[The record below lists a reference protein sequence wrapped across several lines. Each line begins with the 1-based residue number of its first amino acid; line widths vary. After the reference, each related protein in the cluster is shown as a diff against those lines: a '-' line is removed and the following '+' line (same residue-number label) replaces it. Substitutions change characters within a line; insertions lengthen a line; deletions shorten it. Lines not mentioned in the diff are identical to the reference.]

1 MTACLFT
8 LVSCDNIPNE
18 DPAEARKELI
28 EEEDTVVDGKSSASK
43 YGFSGLVTSIHAY
56 KEYDS
61 VTIFYFEDG
70 ILGKNESQSFSKS
83 YVVGYI
89 IHGARNDYMFCL
101 PIIMPVVLY
110 IILVACLLNLSLY
123 PLLFY
128 IIFVVWGIFSDLKKI
143 YSFIFK
149 ARKQI

>member
-1 MTACLFT
+1 MIINIKNGTTNFLSN
-8 LVSCDNIPNE
+8 VSYHCYPDEKIHVWSLKN
-18 DPAEARKELI
+18 DFSPAQK
-28 EEEDTVVDGKSSASK
+28 G
-43 YGFSGLVTSIHAY
+43 IHY
-56 KEYDS
+56 HYNRSPKKI
-61 VTIFYFEDG
+61 VFYFVDG

-101 PIIMPVVLY
+101 PIIMPVALY

-128 IIFVVWGIFSDLKKI
+128 IIFVVWGIFSDLKI
-143 YSFIFK
+143 LYSFILK
-149 ARKQI
+149 AREQI

>member
-1 MTACLFT
+1 MVIKIQNGTTNFLSN
-8 LVSCDNIPNE
+8 VSYHCYPDEKIRVWSLKNDFSPIQKGIHYHYN
-18 DPAEARKELI
+18 R
-28 EEEDTVVDGKSSASK
+28 SK
-43 YGFSGLVTSIHAY
+43 KKI
-56 KEYDS
+56 
-61 VTIFYFEDG
+61 IFYFEDG

-83 YVVGYI
+83 YVIGYI

-149 ARKQI
+149 AREQI